1 MRREF
6 RCPVLAQA
14 DILQHRSKVSVPIA
28 DIHSVTSLACA
39 MSVGEYCQA
48 YYLGRA
54 KNLRMPNYEPQT
66 PARKRA
72 MTTIIATCIVPWN
85 ATA

>member
-1 MRREF
+1 
-6 RCPVLAQA
+6 
-14 DILQHRSKVSVPIA
+14 VPIA

-72 MTTIIATCIVPWN
+72 MTGVRNPRPWIVINVTRISAAATQP
-85 ATA
+85 